1 MILPDSTWFLAD
13 TTQKKPTNLDLEQWE
28 LKCGISQSKNT
39 ERTFPLLF
47 CSFVL
52 LYYSLKNW
60 LQHKN
65 VDAQNCYL

>member
-13 TTQKKPTNLDLEQWE
+13 TTKKKNQSRFRTMGAKVWYKPIKKHRKN
-28 LKCGISQSKNT
+28 ISSV
-39 ERTFPLLF
+39 L
-47 CSFVL
+47 CSFVS

-60 LQHKN
+60 LEHKN